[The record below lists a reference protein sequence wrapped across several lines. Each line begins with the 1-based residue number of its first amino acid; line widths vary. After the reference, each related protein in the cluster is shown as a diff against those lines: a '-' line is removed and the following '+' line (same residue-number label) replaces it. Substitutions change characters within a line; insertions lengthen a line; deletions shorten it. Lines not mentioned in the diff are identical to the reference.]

1 MQDADEGRTVNF
13 FSPMEK
19 ISPDTE
25 NTARTASD
33 LTIAMAEERLGLTLA
48 YHTYTAENYQ
58 DKTYDE
64 VCLERARNNSDD
76 LYLLN
81 TDTIVTLGSE
91 GHLADLSGLSCAQ
104 NLREVVR
111 AANTVD
117 GKLVA
122 IPQEVVAYG
131 LFVNKDIFDEC
142 ELSLPNTPEEFLE
155 CCRVLKEKGYETPIG
170 ANRWWLETFVFAQA
184 YADLYNGGDVA
195 AEVEALNA
203 GEARYSDYMRPGFEF
218 LKTLIDLGY
227 VDAENAL
234 VSEAFEGAGEGE
246 DFMAGKCPIVMAYW
260 GAANT
265 DTAYGSPSFN
275 MEVIGFPS
283 ARGQMPVLSMTG
295 CGVGERAEHRDEAL
309 EVVDV
314 ICSDE
319 ALQLYAETN
328 RVISP
333 SKNVE
338 VECVEA
344 ASPLERSGAG
354 RYLRARL
361 ERGHGCGA
369 VGQYVPHRARPSGR
383 CLGGRVHGEAGRAA
397 GCRLGRSTCPRSRA
411 LGRSSPVRVRERRGH
426 RRNTRS
432 AVRPSAS
439 GAALLHAFMG
449 APSGRFFKLVFR
461 EFRRRPRRSR
471 TLQGLGC
478 SGTRER
484 YLASGCCSSFNR
496 AALMSLVGLPVA
508 VTMRWVGTSR
518 GVGQAR
524 KAAPTER
531 KEPGR
536 PSVSARARAVVV
548 CP

>member
-1 MQDADEGRTVNF
+1 MRRIASKRARKGAVAVVALVGALVLGACSAPAPAENLAVQDADEGRTVNF

-195 AEVEALNA
+195 AEVQALNA

-246 DFMAGKCPIVMAYW
+246 DFIDRK
-260 GAANT
+260 
-265 DTAYGSPSFN
+265 S
-275 MEVIGFPS
+275 
-283 ARGQMPVLSMTG
+283 
-295 CGVGERAEHRDEAL
+295 
-309 EVVDV
+309 VV
-314 ICSDE
+314 
-319 ALQLYAETN
+319 
-328 RVISP
+328 
-333 SKNVE
+333 
-338 VECVEA
+338 
-344 ASPLERSGAG
+344 
-354 RYLRARL
+354 
-361 ERGHGCGA
+361 
-369 VGQYVPHRARPSGR
+369 
-383 CLGGRVHGEAGRAA
+383 
-397 GCRLGRSTCPRSRA
+397 
-411 LGRSSPVRVRERRGH
+411 
-426 RRNTRS
+426 
-432 AVRPSAS
+432 
-439 GAALLHAFMG
+439 
-449 APSGRFFKLVFR
+449 
-461 EFRRRPRRSR
+461 
-471 TLQGLGC
+471 
-478 SGTRER
+478 
-484 YLASGCCSSFNR
+484 
-496 AALMSLVGLPVA
+496 
-508 VTMRWVGTSR
+508 
-518 GVGQAR
+518 
-524 KAAPTER
+524 
-531 KEPGR
+531 
-536 PSVSARARAVVV
+536 
-548 CP
+548 

>member
-1 MQDADEGRTVNF
+1 
-13 FSPMEK
+13 MEK

-195 AEVEALNA
+195 AEVPGPERRR
-203 GEARYSDYMRPGFEF
+203 GRYSDYMRPGFEF

-234 VSEAFEGAGEGE
+234 VSEAFEGARRR
-246 DFMAGKCPIVMAYW
+246 
-260 GAANT
+260 
-265 DTAYGSPSFN
+265 
-275 MEVIGFPS
+275 
-283 ARGQMPVLSMTG
+283 RGL
-295 CGVGERAEHRDEAL
+295 
-309 EVVDV
+309 
-314 ICSDE
+314 
-319 ALQLYAETN
+319 
-328 RVISP
+328 
-333 SKNVE
+333 
-338 VECVEA
+338 
-344 ASPLERSGAG
+344 
-354 RYLRARL
+354 
-361 ERGHGCGA
+361 HGGN
-369 VGQYVPHRARPSGR
+369 VPHRHGLLGRGQHRYRLRQPLVQHGGHRLPERARPDARALHDRMRRGR
-383 CLGGRVHGEAGRAA
+383 AGRA
-397 GCRLGRSTCPRSRA
+397 PR
-411 LGRSSPVRVRERRGH
+411 
-426 RRNTRS
+426 
-432 AVRPSAS
+432 
-439 GAALLHAFMG
+439 
-449 APSGRFFKLVFR
+449 
-461 EFRRRPRRSR
+461 
-471 TLQGLGC
+471 
-478 SGTRER
+478 
-484 YLASGCCSSFNR
+484 
-496 AALMSLVGLPVA
+496 
-508 VTMRWVGTSR
+508 
-518 GVGQAR
+518 
-524 KAAPTER
+524 
-531 KEPGR
+531 
-536 PSVSARARAVVV
+536 
-548 CP
+548 